1 MSTRSLTL
9 QEHVLE
15 GQKEYPDAS
24 GEFSGL
30 MSSLA
35 SAAKAI
41 AAEVNRAGL
50 AGLLGLTGQKN
61 VQGEKVQKLDVL
73 TDDILRSTLERSGHV
88 CVMLSEECT
97 DVVPVSPPHH
107 PGDYA
112 VVFDPLDGSS
122 NIDTNISIGT
132 IFSVLPAGQGNNG
145 STGVQFFQP
154 GTRQLA
160 AGYIIYGPQT
170 ALVLTLGEGT
180 QIFVLDRS
188 DCEFRLTTANVQIP
202 AKTREFA
209 INASNHR
216 FWDDHIQLYIS
227 DCLTGEDGP
236 RKKNFN
242 MRWNA
247 SLVAECHRILSR
259 GGIFLYPGD
268 TRQGY
273 RNGRLRLLYE
283 AGPIAMLI
291 EQAGGGASTGLARI
305 LDIQPSDIHQR
316 VPFIFGSK
324 DEVEHVERRYACEQ
338 TIGERSPLF
347 ARRGLFRA

>member
-1 MSTRSLTL
+1 MRETPSLDRYLDDWSGADVKRQAVAQTIRVIAGTGRHL
-9 QEHVLE
+9 SEIVAQ
-15 GQKEYPDAS
+15 GQLAGAIGDVVGSNSDGDAQKQLDIRANDLLI
-24 GEFSGL
+24 EAL
-30 MSSLA
+30 
-35 SAAKAI
+35 I
-41 AAEVNRAGL
+41 AAPVATIASEELTAPL
-50 AGLLGLTGQKN
+50 LTGQD
-61 VQGEKVQKLDVL
+61 GAEL
-73 TDDILRSTLERSGHV
+73 
-88 CVMLSEECT
+88 CV
-97 DVVPVSPPHH
+97 
-107 PGDYA
+107 A
-112 VVFDPLDGSS
+112 IDPLDGSS
-122 NIDTNISIGT
+122 NIDTNTSIGT
-132 IFSVLPAGQGNNG
+132 IFSVLPVGQGNNG
-145 STGVQFFQP
+145 STDSQFFQP

-188 DCEFRLTTANVQIP
+188 DFEFRLTSANVQIP
-202 AKTREFA
+202 AATREFA

-273 RNGRLRLLYE
+273 QNGRLRLLYE